1 MKGSLNSPISESN
14 SEDKKAVLV
23 LEDGT
28 LVQGKGFGAV
38 KKVSGE
44 VVFNTGMVGY
54 TEAITDVS
62 YNGQILIQTYPLI
75 GNYGVSPEHFE
86 SDGPKIE
93 GYIVHEVCRN
103 PSHWSA
109 KWTLDEFLDSNGV
122 PGIEG
127 VDTRSLTKK
136 IRIHGV
142 MLGLLQVYRADQ
154 PPDFE
159 QMRSEAEELLD
170 PNEKDLVAEVS
181 THEML
186 EHKASGRTCV
196 VLIDC
201 GVKKNIVRC
210 LLDRKI
216 SVLQVPPTL
225 SADKILEYEPDGVVI
240 SNGPGDPKRIPHV
253 IETVRDL
260 VHEKMPVLGI
270 CLGNQ
275 LLALALGGD
284 TYKMKFGHRG
294 QNHPCVDLR
303 TGKCYITSQNHGYAV
318 KPQSLADTVL
328 EVTFVNANDETVEAV
343 EHRSLPVFATQWHP
357 EASPGPNDTNFLF
370 DKFLKSMEVVKNP
383 KN

>member
-1 MKGSLNSPISESN
+1 VKGSLNSPISESN

-54 TEAITDVS
+54 TEAITDAS

>member
-54 TEAITDVS
+54 TEAITDAS